1 MPEARRDD
9 QPMMTR
15 KAQTGMLLGKFMPPH
30 YGHVY
35 LADFARHF
43 VEDLTIVVGTLK
55 SESIPG
61 HLRYEWMKQLFP
73 TANVIHLD
81 EELPQDPSEHP
92 DFWNLWQS
100 ALQKILPQK
109 PDVIF
114 ASEPYGQKLAEV
126 LGGRFIPVNPERS
139 IRPVS
144 GTSVRTDPYKNWEL
158 IPPPVRAWYAKRVC
172 VFGPESTGK
181 STLTQNLA
189 KHFQTLPVPE
199 YARTLL
205 EWRDGEL
212 IEEDMIDI
220 ARGQAA
226 SEDALAPYCNKIL
239 FTDTD
244 PLATCVWS
252 DFLFKKTDPRI
263 TALAASRQ
271 ADLYL
276 LTDVDVPWVADTVR
290 YLPEDRSNFL
300 KRCEHALI
308 EAGCRYV
315 KISGDWDERMRQSIL
330 AVEELSLNTQNSPI
344 LE

>member
-1 MPEARRDD
+1 MPEACGDD
-9 QPMMTR
+9 NHDMKQNA
-15 KAQTGMLLGKFMPPH
+15 KTGMLLGKFMPPH

-43 VEDLTIVVGTLK
+43 VKELTIVVGTLR
-55 SESIPG
+55 SEPIPG

-81 EELPQDPSEHP
+81 EELPQEPSEHP
-92 DFWNLWQS
+92 DFWNIWQS
-100 ALQKILPQK
+100 ALKKILPYD
-109 PDVIF
+109 PDVVF

-126 LGGRFIPVNPERS
+126 LGGRFIPVNPDRG

-144 GTSVRTDPYKNWEL
+144 GTAVRSNPFRNWDL

-172 VFGPESTGK
+172 IFGPESTGK
-181 STLTQNLA
+181 STLTKNLA
-189 KHFQTLPVPE
+189 EHFQTLAVPE

-205 EWRDGEL
+205 EWREGEL

-226 SEDALAPYCNKIL
+226 SEDALAPYSNKIL

-244 PLATCVWS
+244 PLATSVWS
-252 DFLFKKTDPRI
+252 DVLFGKTNNRI
-263 TALAASRQ
+263 SSLAASRR

-276 LTDVDVPWVADTVR
+276 LTDVDVPWIPDIVR

-300 KRCEHALI
+300 QRCEQALVDS
-308 EAGCRYV
+308 GCHYV
-315 KISGDWDERMRQSIL
+315 KISGGWGERLEQSIK
-330 AVEELSLNTQNSPI
+330 AVEKLMQDPVKPHP
-344 LE
+344 